1 VPTARLTNKAIP
13 TDPAEL
19 MKLLERAQNGDE
31 TTLPILKELVKQ
43 SDLLQAFGDL
53 ASLAQSALAR
63 RISGK
68 DVAIREAV
76 MHKVDA
82 LRAELAGQAPTAL
95 ERLLAER
102 IAACWLH
109 LHHLELVY
117 AGKDSMSLELAAYYQ
132 RSLSAAQKRYLS
144 AIKTLATVRRLALPV
159 LIGQVNIAGKQVN
172 KVAMSAPDAERP
184 GRSPCAQPMSGK
196 EQK

>member
-1 VPTARLTNKAIP
+1 
-13 TDPAEL
+13 
-19 MKLLERAQNGDE
+19 
-31 TTLPILKELVKQ
+31 
-43 SDLLQAFGDL
+43 
-53 ASLAQSALAR
+53 
-63 RISGK
+63 
-68 DVAIREAV
+68 

-102 IAACWLH
+102 IAVCWLH

-117 AGKDSMSLELAAYYQ
+117 AGKDSMSLELGAYYQ

-159 LIGQVNIAGKQVN
+159 LIGQVKIAGQQVN
-172 KVAMSAPDAERP
+172 KVAMSAAEAERP
-184 GRSPCAQPMSGK
+184 GPSAGAPPASAK

>member
-1 VPTARLTNKAIP
+1 
-13 TDPAEL
+13 
-19 MKLLERAQNGDE
+19 
-31 TTLPILKELVKQ
+31 VKQ
-43 SDLLQAFGDL
+43 SDLLQEFGNL
-53 ASLAQSALAR
+53 ANLAQSALAR

-82 LRAELAGQAPTAL
+82 LRAELAGPAPTAL

-117 AGKDSMSLELAAYYQ
+117 GGKESMSLELGAYYQ

-184 GRSPCAQPMSGK
+184 GDRLGLNKCR
-196 EQK
+196 E